1 MKNSKFIVFVFFLLS
16 FSLLQASNSEKSGN
30 VLVFKIFEEIAPPVW
45 YKMQKAFVAADK
57 NNAELIVLHINTYGG
72 MLETADS
79 IRMLILNSDIP
90 IYAFIDKNAASA
102 GALISIACD
111 SIYMAPGSSIG
122 AATVVNQTGTAAPDK
137 YQSYMRAMMRATA
150 EAKHRDP
157 LIAQAMVDP
166 RFKVEGLTDSGML
179 LTMTPSEAVQYNY
192 CEGELKNVNEVIQKS
207 SIEDPQIIKV
217 KLTWIDY
224 IIGFLINPAVSGIL
238 IMLIIGGIYF
248 ELQSPGIGLPL
259 VIAIIGAVLYF
270 APLYLEGLA
279 ANWEI
284 LIFIIGIALLIIEIF
299 VTPGFGVLG
308 ISGIILIVAG
318 LSLSLVENVGFEFP
332 KNTLLLWG
340 KSFAFV
346 LFFALMSFFFA
357 IWLAKKVFG
366 SNRLFKGLALD
377 AVQNSD
383 EGYTIATTSYQ
394 SMKGKDGFAF
404 TDLRPSG
411 KVKIDEEIYDAQSEI
426 GIIFK
431 NEKVK
436 VTKYQTGQLMV
447 IKTEIKNI
455 QIKDRIEV
463 ISEDIT
469 KLKVDAI
476 VNAANESLL
485 GGGGVDGAIHRA
497 AGKELLEE
505 TRKLNG
511 CKTGEAKITSGY
523 KLPTKYIIHTVGPVW
538 NGGLKGEPE
547 KLELCYTNSLK
558 LAKEH
563 NCEIV
568 AFPCISTGVYMYP
581 KNKAAEIAIQTTIKW
596 LKSNDLPK
604 KVIFC
609 CFEEN
614 KKLYD
619 KMIEEL

>member
-45 YKMQKAFVAADK
+45 YKIQKAFVAADK

-122 AATVVNQTGTAAPDK
+122 AATVVDQTGTAAPDK

-179 LTMTPSEAVQYNY
+179 LTMTPSEAIKYNY

-318 LSLSLVENVGFEFP
+318 LSLSLVENIGFEFP

-383 EGYTIATTSYQ
+383 EGYTVATTSYQ

-563 NCEIV
+563 NCEII

-581 KNKAAEIAIQTTIKW
+581 KDKAAEIAIQTTIKW